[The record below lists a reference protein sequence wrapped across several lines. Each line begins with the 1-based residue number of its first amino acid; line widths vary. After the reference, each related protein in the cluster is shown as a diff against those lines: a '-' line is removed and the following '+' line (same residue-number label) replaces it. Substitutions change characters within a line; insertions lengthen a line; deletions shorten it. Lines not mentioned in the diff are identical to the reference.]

1 MGFDYATEFSHQLET
16 ITVGVPTG
24 WIEAECTGNNCAP
37 NLEALELAIQAL
49 KELKATVKHGDF
61 IKGGGLE
68 YMNANHWGVFN
79 GNRKETNMMA
89 WENYLQRRAPE
100 LNLKY
105 IDLVEKM
112 HEGLDF
118 CFG

>member
-24 WIEAECTGNNCAP
+24 WIEDLCTGDNCAP

-61 IKGGGLE
+61 IKGSFKDFE
-68 YMNANHWGVFN
+68 YMEANHWGIFK

-100 LNLKY
+100 
-105 IDLVEKM
+105 
-112 HEGLDF
+112 
-118 CFG
+118 